1 MKVPVE
7 LRYVIEVD
15 MTDEDYTDMKRNKKL
30 LEDTI
35 RTLMFSSVEP
45 SEVSP
50 VDFRKIKVN
59 FPK

>member
-15 MTDEDYTDMKRNKKL
+15 MTDEDYNDMNRNKKV
-30 LEDTI
+30 LEETI
-35 RTLMFSSVEP
+35 RALMFSSVET

-50 VDFRKIKVN
+50 IDFRKIKVN

>member
-15 MTDEDYTDMKRNKKL
+15 MTDEDYKDMKRNKKL

-35 RTLMFSSVEP
+35 RVLMFSSVET
-45 SEVSP
+45 SEVSL

>member
-35 RTLMFSSVEP
+35 RALMFSSVET

-50 VDFRKIKVN
+50 VDFRKIKVK